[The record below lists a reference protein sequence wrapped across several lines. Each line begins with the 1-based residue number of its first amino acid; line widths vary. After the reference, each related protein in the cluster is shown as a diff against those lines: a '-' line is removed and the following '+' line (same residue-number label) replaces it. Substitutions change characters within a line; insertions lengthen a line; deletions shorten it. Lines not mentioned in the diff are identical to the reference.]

1 MDERGYLR
9 TDSNFTADPSGLL
22 TDDTSTIYLTDDVPG
37 QPPPGQPTLRA
48 GTTTWGVVS
57 AGGGSNHYKVRRNE
71 SGQWIRIG

>member
-1 MDERGYLR
+1 MGYLR

-22 TDDTSTIYLTDDVPG
+22 TDDPG